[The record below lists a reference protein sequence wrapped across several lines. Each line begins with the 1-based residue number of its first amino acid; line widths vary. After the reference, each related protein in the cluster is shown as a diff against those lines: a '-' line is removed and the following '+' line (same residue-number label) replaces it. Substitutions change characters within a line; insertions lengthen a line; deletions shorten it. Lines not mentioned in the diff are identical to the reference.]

1 MALAD
6 QVRDAWRQGLDQL
19 QEQQWYQQIKQQW
32 EELDPQ
38 SKLYLKSA
46 SIIGVVL
53 GVLMAVFSSIWSVRS
68 LKTELADK
76 LELITYIEGE
86 TETLRRLR
94 EANTNVGTP
103 PGGPWNTYLQGV
115 ATAAGIDPATLTVG
129 AEKPGSSSPVSEE
142 ALADV
147 ALKHVSIKQI
157 VRLAVQ
163 IETGVRPVKI
173 RHIAIDTHADP
184 GGYMDAKMALS
195 LFNVKEE
202 VAAK

>member
-1 MALAD
+1 MAFAD
-6 QVRDAWRQGLDQL
+6 QVRDAWRQSVDQL

-46 SIIGVVL
+46 AILGVVL

-68 LKTELADK
+68 LKRELSDK
-76 LELITYIEGE
+76 LDLTTYVEGE

-94 EANTNVGTP
+94 ESNTSLGTP
-103 PGGPWNTYLQGV
+103 PSGPWNVYVQQV
-115 ATAAGIDPATLTVG
+115 AAAAGLDPATVTLS
-129 AEKPGSSSPVSEE
+129 AEKPGTSSAISDEVLLDVS
-142 ALADV
+142 
-147 ALKHVSIKQI
+147 LKKVSIRQI

-163 IETGVRPVKI
+163 IETGLRPVKV
-173 RHIAIDTHADP
+173 RHVDIDTHADMA
-184 GGYMDAKMALS
+184 GYMDAKLALS

-202 VAAK
+202 APAK